1 MVSWFNYYYKGH
13 YGNFEAVRGGMK
25 RQCYNPEGKLRDMA
39 GIKVLPKIIC
49 EYDPPRVTN
58 LKRHMSPREFDD
70 RVKRLKTDV
79 EELEKSSLEDAE
91 EDARINSL
99 SPEGM
104 QQEAIEAMEAITN
117 RQANFGLLPPENRVT
132 ILKALRRAAD
142 FLKIDRNPNEGA

>member
-1 MVSWFNYYYKGH
+1 
-13 YGNFEAVRGGMK
+13 MK
-25 RQCYNPEGKLRDMA
+25 TE
-39 GIKVLPKIIC
+39 I
-49 EYDPPRVTN
+49 
-58 LKRHMSPREFDD
+58 
-70 RVKRLKTDV
+70 
-79 EELEKSSLEDAE
+79 EELEKSSLEDAK

-104 QQEAIEAMEAITN
+104 QQEAIEAMETITN